1 MKNTIFEI
9 AKQSIETA
17 KQSIETAIR
26 NAELAILNPY
36 GYDGIELNTRPND
49 LFSVMAEIEPHTFKT
64 VVKVRTHTWEGL
76 QMLVEGE
83 NEWRTLDVTDYYFL
97 LDEVESA
104 IRAMGDE

>member
-1 MKNTIFEI
+1 MKNTIFEM
-9 AKQSIETA
+9 A

-26 NAELAILNPY
+26 NAELALHAILNPY
-36 GYDGIELNTRPND
+36 GNYGIELNTRPD
-49 LFSVMAEIEPHTFKT
+49 FLFSVMGEVEANVFKKVLKVRSHTF
-64 VVKVRTHTWEGL
+64 EGL

-83 NEWRTLDVTDYYFL
+83 NEWRTLDVTDYKFL

>member
-17 KQSIETAIR
+17 IR
-26 NAELAILNPY
+26 NAELALHAILNPY
-36 GYDGIELNTRPND
+36 GNYGIELNTRPDD
-49 LFSVMAEIEPHTFKT
+49 LFSVMGEVEPNVFKK
-64 VVKVRTHTWEGL
+64 VLKVRSHTYEGL

-83 NEWRTLDVTDYYFL
+83 NEWRTLDVTDYKFL
-97 LDEVESA
+97 IDEVESA

>member
-1 MKNTIFEI
+1 MKNTILEM
-9 AKQSIETA
+9 A

-26 NAELAILNPY
+26 NAELALHAILKPY
-36 GYDGIELNTRPND
+36 GNFGIELNTRPDD
-49 LFSVMAEIEPHTFKT
+49 LFSVMGEVKPNVFKK
-64 VVKVRTHTWEGL
+64 VLKVRSHIFEGL

-83 NEWRTLDVTDYYFL
+83 NEWKTLDVTDYKFL